1 MSEEAGEEDISEGG
15 SEVSGGEGIAY
26 ERRRKGGLGAMG
38 GWSIPVKFAG
48 RGSGRACC
56 ENRSPASSCLYLS
69 SHKPHPRSLP
79 GLR

>member
-38 GWSIPVKFAG
+38 GWSTCKVCG
-48 RGSGRACC
+48 EGVREGV
-56 ENRSPASSCLYLS
+56 L
-69 SHKPHPRSLP
+69 
-79 GLR
+79 